1 LELAYWTRLV
11 VDMLVVLDKLRSR
24 DLAVKLKPMLLVCFL
39 FQQMMPRKARRSS
52 LDEQAYMKGLMQLLK

>member
-1 LELAYWTRLV
+1 
-11 VDMLVVLDKLRSR
+11 MLVVLDKLRSR
-24 DLAVKLKPMLLVCFL
+24 DLAVKLTAMLLVCFL